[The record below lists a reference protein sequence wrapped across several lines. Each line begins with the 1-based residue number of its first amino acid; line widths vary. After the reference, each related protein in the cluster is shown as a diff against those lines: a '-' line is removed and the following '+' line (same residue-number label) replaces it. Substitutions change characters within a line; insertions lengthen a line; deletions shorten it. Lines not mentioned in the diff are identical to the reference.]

1 LYFSNFADWEGQI
14 KVEEWVKLAHE
25 SQIPAFIDAA
35 ADTPPVSLVA
45 YAFSIRGSSYLHHPP
60 VLCLNA
66 IAQTHL
72 RPMKSII

>member
-45 YAFSIRGSSYLHHPP
+45 FSGGKAFREPQCQVCWSARRSGR
-60 VLCLNA
+60 LCL
-66 IAQTHL
+66 
-72 RPMKSII
+72 